1 MPRRYGFFTG
11 AAIAAAL
18 LLATTGYAAAQ
29 AAGGRG
35 GGSAPSGGG
44 PDPSAVIVYGT
55 PGNCPPTVAGCN
67 VPDKPKPV
75 VTKKKVDPCGDFAM
89 GSKPYRECKRKQ

>member
-35 GGSAPSGGG
+35 GGAAPGG

>member
-11 AAIAAAL
+11 AAIATAL

-35 GGSAPSGGG
+35 GGSAPGAS
-44 PDPSAVIVYGT
+44 DPTAVIVYGT
-55 PGNCPPTVAGCN
+55 PGNCPPTLAGCN

-75 VTKKKVDPCGDFAM
+75 FTKKKIDPCGDFAM

>member
-35 GGSAPSGGG
+35 GDSSPGAA
-44 PDPSAVIVYGT
+44 DPTAVIVYGS

-75 VTKKKVDPCGDFAM
+75 ITKKKVDPCGDFAM

>member
-1 MPRRYGFFTG
+1 MPRRYGFLTG

-29 AAGGRG
+29 AAAGRG
-35 GGSAPSGGG
+35 GGAAPGG

-55 PGNCPPTVAGCN
+55 PGNCPPTVAGCG

-75 VTKKKVDPCGDFAM
+75 ITKKKVDPCGDFAM